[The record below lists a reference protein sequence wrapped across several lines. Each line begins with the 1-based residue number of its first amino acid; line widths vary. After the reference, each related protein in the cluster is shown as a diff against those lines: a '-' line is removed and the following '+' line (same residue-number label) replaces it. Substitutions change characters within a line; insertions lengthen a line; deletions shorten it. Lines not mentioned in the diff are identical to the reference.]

1 MVMEDTAVEPLEQ
14 VPERQIG
21 EEARDEAAA
30 PPPSL
35 EFTDAVSAAQWMK
48 TLPLSNVAQAY
59 AALLGQL
66 RALTEADIGPRD
78 RATLAELA
86 RSVLEELVPSSY

>member
-48 TLPLSNVAQAY
+48 TLPLSNVA
-59 AALLGQL
+59 
-66 RALTEADIGPRD
+66 
-78 RATLAELA
+78 
-86 RSVLEELVPSSY
+86 